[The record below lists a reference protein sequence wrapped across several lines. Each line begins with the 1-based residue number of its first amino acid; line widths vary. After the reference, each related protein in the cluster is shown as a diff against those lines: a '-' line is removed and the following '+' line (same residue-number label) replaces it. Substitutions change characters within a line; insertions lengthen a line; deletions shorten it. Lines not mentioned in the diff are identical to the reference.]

1 MGSQSFDA
9 ERSAASRGVVVIPS
23 TSYTRSGDADIA
35 FKVFGE
41 GPRDLVVS
49 FAFTSNVDVFFEL
62 SENVEFVERLMKL
75 GRVICFDKRGT
86 GLSERGTDSV
96 TIEQHSDDL
105 IAVLDAAGSTQA
117 VLLGWF
123 DGGAACLA
131 TAARY
136 PDRVH
141 SVVASETLAVGH
153 RTKDFPWG
161 IRFKLQGAAMR
172 AFLTAGWGKGVIP
185 RGTAPESVADSRVLS
200 WWMRLETQSA
210 SPRGAAR
217 LLEAA
222 ERIDIRPYLPRV
234 RVPVLVLHDSNFR
247 TLPTEAFQWLADQLP
262 DGRLKLVQRDGS
274 DWSLLPSDDLIDEVE
289 EFLVGT
295 RSGGRREVATL
306 VVTDVVGSTDAVARS
321 GDASWRDL
329 LIAHRESVRH
339 SLARFSGREI
349 VTTGDGFF
357 TSFSL
362 PSSALRFAE
371 EVVAD
376 ASELGLELHVGI
388 HAGEV
393 VIRDADVIGIA
404 AHVVA
409 RVAAAAGSG
418 EVFVTD
424 TVRVLVAGSHVRF
437 QSAGHYTLKGVPGTW
452 SLFRLVAA
460 ADPGAS
466 A

>member
-1 MGSQSFDA
+1 MGSQSFGA
-9 ERSAASRGVVVIPS
+9 ERSAASQGVAVIPS
-23 TSYTRSGDADIA
+23 TSYARSGDADIA

-49 FAFTSNVDVFFEL
+49 PAFTSNVDVYFEL

-75 GRVICFDKRGT
+75 GRVIIFDKRGT
-86 GLSERGTDSV
+86 GLSERGTDLV

-105 IAVLDAAGSTQA
+105 IAVLDAVGVTQA

-131 TAARY
+131 AAARY
-136 PDRVH
+136 PDRVQ
-141 SVVASETLAVGH
+141 SVVVNEVLAVGH
-153 RTKDFPWG
+153 RTKGFPWG
-161 IRFKLQGAAMR
+161 VRSKFSGVAMR
-172 AFLTAGWGKGVIP
+172 ALMIAGWGNGVMV
-185 RGTAPESVADSRVLS
+185 RAVSPESAADSRLLS
-200 WWMRLETQSA
+200 WWMRYEAQSA
-210 SPRGAAR
+210 SPRGAGR
-217 LLEAA
+217 LFDATS
-222 ERIDIRPYLPRV
+222 RIDIRKYLPLIH
-234 RVPVLVLHDSNFR
+234 VPVLVLHDSNYDV
-247 TLPTEAFQWLADQLP
+247 LPTEAFQWLADQLP

-274 DWSLLPSDDLIDEVE
+274 KWSLLPSDNLIDEVE

-306 VVTDVVGSTDAVARS
+306 VVTDVADSTDAVARS
-321 GDASWRDL
+321 GDANWRDL
-329 LIAHRESVRH
+329 LVAHRESVRH
-339 SLARFSGREI
+339 SLARFSGREV

-357 TSFSL
+357 TSFPL

-376 ASELGLELHVGI
+376 ASELGLRLHVGI

-404 AHVVA
+404 AHIVA
-409 RVAAAAGSG
+409 RVAAAAGPS
-418 EVFVTD
+418 EILVTE
-424 TVRVLVAGSHVRF
+424 TVRGLVAGSHVRF
-437 QSAGHYTLKGVPGTW
+437 QPAGDYALKGVPGTW
-452 SLFRLVAA
+452 PLFRLVGST
-460 ADPGAS
+460 DPRAS

>member
-1 MGSQSFDA
+1 LFGA
-9 ERSAASRGVVVIPS
+9 ERSAATGGVVVIPS
-23 TSYTRSGDADIA
+23 TSYARSGDADIA

-41 GPRDLVVS
+41 GHRDLVVS
-49 FAFTSNVDVFFEL
+49 LAFTSNVDVFFEL

-86 GLSERGTDSV
+86 GLSERGTDFV

-105 IAVLDAAGSTQA
+105 IAVLDAAGSGQA

-123 DGGAACLA
+123 DGGAACLV

-136 PDRVH
+136 PDRVQ

-161 IRFKLQGAAMR
+161 IRFRLQGAAMG

-185 RGTAPESVADSRVLS
+185 RGMAPESVADSRVLS

-222 ERIDIRPYLPRV
+222 ERIDIRSYLPRV
-234 RVPVLVLHDSNFR
+234 RVPVLVLHDSSFR
-247 TLPTEAFQWLADQLP
+247 TLPPEAFQWLADQLP
-262 DGRLKLVQRDGS
+262 DGRCKLVQRASS
-274 DWSLLPSDDLIDEVE
+274 DRSLLPSDDLVDEIE
-289 EFLVGT
+289 EFIVGT

-306 VVTDVVGSTDAVARS
+306 VVTDVAGSTDAVARS
-321 GDASWRDL
+321 GDANWRDL
-329 LIAHRESVRH
+329 LTAHRDSVRH
-339 SLARFSGREI
+339 SLARFSGQEI

-357 TSFSL
+357 TLFSI
-362 PSSALRFAE
+362 PSSAIRFAE
-371 EVVAD
+371 EVVGD
-376 ASELGLELHVGI
+376 ASELGLKLHVGM
-388 HAGEV
+388 HSSEV
-393 VIRDADVIGIA
+393 VIRDSDVIGIA

-409 RVAAAAGSG
+409 RVAAAAGPG
-418 EVFVTD
+418 EILVTE
-424 TVRVLVAGSHVRF
+424 TVRGLVDGSHVRF
-437 QSAGHYTLKGVPGTW
+437 QPAGDYTLKGVPGTW
-452 SLFRLVAA
+452 PLFRLVGGSGQ
-460 ADPGAS
+460 GAS

>member
-1 MGSQSFDA
+1 M
-9 ERSAASRGVVVIPS
+9 IPS
-23 TSYTRSGDADIA
+23 TNYARSGDADIA

-41 GPRDLVVS
+41 GSRDLVVS
-49 FAFTSNVDVFFEL
+49 PAFTSNVDVFFEL

-75 GRVICFDKRGT
+75 GRVIIFDKRGT
-86 GLSERGTDSV
+86 GLSERGTDFV

-105 IAVLDAAGSTQA
+105 ISVLDAAGSEQA

-136 PDRVH
+136 PDRVQ
-141 SVVASETLAVGH
+141 SVVVNEVLAVGR
-153 RTKDFPWG
+153 RTKGFPWG
-161 IRFKLQGAAMR
+161 IRSRFTGVAMR
-172 AFLTAGWGKGVIP
+172 AAMIAGWGNGVMV
-185 RGTAPESVADSRVLS
+185 RAVSPESAADSRLLS
-200 WWMRLETQSA
+200 WWMRYEAQSS

-217 LLEAA
+217 LLESTS
-222 ERIDIRPYLPRV
+222 RIDVRKYLPLIH
-234 RVPVLVLHDSNFR
+234 VPVLVLHDANYDV
-247 TLPTEAFQWLADQLP
+247 LPTEAFKWLADQLP
-262 DGRLKLVQRDGS
+262 EGRLKLVQRDGS
-274 DWSLLPSDDLIDEVE
+274 AWSLLPSDDLIDEVE

-306 VVTDVVGSTDAVARS
+306 VVTDVAGSTDAVARS

-329 LIAHRESVRH
+329 LIAHREAVRL

-357 TSFSL
+357 ASFSL

-376 ASELGLELHVGI
+376 ASELGLALHVGI
-388 HAGEV
+388 HASEV
-393 VIRDADVIGIA
+393 IIRDSDVIGIA

-418 EVFVTD
+418 EILVTE
-424 TVRVLVAGSHVRF
+424 TVRGLVDGSHVRF
-437 QSAGHYTLKGVPGTW
+437 QPVGDHALKGVPGTW
-452 SLFRLVAA
+452 PLFRLV
-460 ADPGAS
+460 GGSGHSAS

>member
-1 MGSQSFDA
+1 M
-9 ERSAASRGVVVIPS
+9 IPS
-23 TSYTRSGDADIA
+23 TSYARSGDADIA

-86 GLSERGTDSV
+86 GLSERGVDFV

-105 IAVLDAAGSTQA
+105 VAVLDAAGSERA

-136 PDRVH
+136 PDRVQ
-141 SVVASETLAVGH
+141 SVVVSETLAVGH
-153 RTKDFPWG
+153 RTEGFPWG
-161 IRFKLQGAAMR
+161 IRFKFQGVAMR
-172 AFLTAGWGKGVIP
+172 AFLSAGWGKGVIP
-185 RGTAPESVADSRVLS
+185 RGTAPESVADGRVLS
-200 WWMRLETQSA
+200 WWMRLEEQSA

-222 ERIDIRPYLPRV
+222 ERIDIRQYLPRV

-247 TLPTEAFQWLADQLP
+247 TLPPEAFQWLADQLP
-262 DGRLKLVQRDGS
+262 DGRCKLVQRDRS
-274 DWSLLPSDDLIDEVE
+274 DWSLLPSDDFVDEIE
-289 EFLVGT
+289 EFIVGT

-306 VVTDVVGSTDAVARS
+306 VITDVAGSTDAVARS

-329 LIAHRESVRH
+329 LTAHRESVRH
-339 SLARFSGREI
+339 SLARFVGREI

-357 TSFSL
+357 TLFSI

-376 ASELGLELHVGI
+376 ASELGLKLHIGI
-388 HAGEV
+388 HASEV
-393 VIRDADVIGIA
+393 VIRDSDVIGIA

-409 RVAAAAGSG
+409 RVAAAAGPG
-418 EVFVTD
+418 EILVTE
-424 TVRVLVAGSHVRF
+424 TVRGLVDGSHVRF
-437 QSAGHYTLKGVPGTW
+437 EPAGDYTLRGVPGIW
-452 SLFRLVAA
+452 PLFRLVGGSHL
-460 ADPGAS
+460 DAS

>member
-1 MGSQSFDA
+1 MGSQSFGA
-9 ERSAASRGVVVIPS
+9 ERSAPSGGVVVIPS

-41 GPRDLVVS
+41 GPRDVLVS

-75 GRVICFDKRGT
+75 GRVIVFDKRGT
-86 GLSERGTDSV
+86 GMSERGTDSV

-136 PDRVH
+136 PDRVQA
-141 SVVASETLAVGH
+141 VVVNEVLAVGH
-153 RTKDFPWG
+153 RTKGFPWG
-161 IRFKLQGAAMR
+161 FRPKVSGVAMR
-172 AFLTAGWGKGVIP
+172 ALLSAGWGSGVMV
-185 RGTAPESVADSRVLS
+185 RAVAPESAADSRLIS
-200 WWMRLETQSA
+200 WWMRFEAQSA
-210 SPRGAAR
+210 TPRGAAR

-222 ERIDIRPYLPRV
+222 GRIDIREFLPRV
-234 RVPVLVLHDSNFR
+234 QVPVLVLHDSNFR
-247 TLPTEAFQWLADQLP
+247 VLPTEAFQWLADQLP
-262 DGRLKLVQRDGS
+262 DGRLRLVKRDGS
-274 DWSLLPSDDLIDEVE
+274 AWSLLPSDDLIDEVE
-289 EFLVGT
+289 EFIVGT

-306 VVTDVVGSTDAVARS
+306 VVTDVVGSTDAVTRS
-321 GDASWRDL
+321 GDANWRDL
-329 LIAHRESVRH
+329 LVAHRESVRH
-339 SLARFSGREI
+339 SLARFSGREV

-362 PSSALRFAE
+362 PSLALRFAE

-376 ASELGLELHVGI
+376 ASELGLTLHVGI

-418 EVFVTD
+418 EILVTE
-424 TVRVLVAGSHVRF
+424 TVRGLVAGSPVRF
-437 QSAGHYTLKGVPGTW
+437 QSAGDYTLKGVPGTW
-452 SLFRLVAA
+452 PLFRLVDGT
-460 ADPGAS
+460 DPGAS

>member
-1 MGSQSFDA
+1 M
-9 ERSAASRGVVVIPS
+9 IPS
-23 TSYTRSGDADIA
+23 SSYARSGDADIA

-75 GRVICFDKRGT
+75 GRVIFFDKRGT
-86 GLSERGTDSV
+86 GLSERGTDFV

-105 IAVLDAAGSTQA
+105 IAVLDAAGSSKA

-123 DGGAACLA
+123 DGGAACLV

-136 PDRVH
+136 PDRVQ
-141 SVVASETLAVGH
+141 SVVVNEVLAVG
-153 RTKDFPWG
+153 RRMKGFPWG
-161 IRFKLQGAAMR
+161 IRSKFSEAAMR
-172 AFLTAGWGKGVIP
+172 AFLSAGWGKGVIV
-185 RGTAPESVADSRVLS
+185 RTVAPESATDGRVLS
-200 WWMRLETQSA
+200 WWMRFEAQSA

-217 LLEAA
+217 LLEATG
-222 ERIDIRPYLPRV
+222 RIDIRKYLPRV
-234 RVPVLVLHDSNFR
+234 GVPVLVLHDSNFR
-247 TLPTEAFQWLADQLP
+247 MLPTEAFQWLADQLP
-262 DGRLKLVQRDGS
+262 DGRFQLVQRDGS

-306 VVTDVVGSTDAVARS
+306 VVTDVVDSTDAVAHS

-349 VTTGDGFF
+349 VTTGDGFL

-376 ASELGLELHVGI
+376 ASRLGLKLHVGI
-388 HAGEV
+388 HASEV
-393 VIRDADVIGIA
+393 IIRDADVIGIA

-409 RVAAAAGSG
+409 RVAAAAGPG
-418 EVFVTD
+418 EILVTE
-424 TVRVLVAGSHVRF
+424 TVRGLVDGSHVRF
-437 QSAGHYTLKGVPGTW
+437 QSAGEYTLKGVPGTW
-452 SLFRLVAA
+452 PLFRLVGAV
-460 ADPGAS
+460 PGVS